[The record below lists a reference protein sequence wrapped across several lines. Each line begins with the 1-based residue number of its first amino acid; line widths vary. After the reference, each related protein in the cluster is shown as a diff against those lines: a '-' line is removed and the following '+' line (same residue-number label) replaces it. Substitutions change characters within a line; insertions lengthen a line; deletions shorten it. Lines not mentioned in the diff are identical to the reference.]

1 MKNKK
6 ATINPVLDDNKC
18 FQYTATVALNHE
30 ETRNHPQSDDDAGA
44 IDATRSYLAGASLP
58 CIIIL

>member
-30 ETRNHPQSDDDAGA
+30 ETRNHPQRISK
-44 IDATRSYLAGASLP
+44 IKSFINKYN
-58 CIIIL
+58 